1 MKKLLFSAAALLVT
15 SATFAQTWGVDKSH
29 SKVGFAITHM
39 MLTEVDGNFKTFDAK
54 LTGKPDMSDAQFEMT
69 ADVNSINTDNER
81 RDGHLKSADWFDAAK
96 FGTVSFKSTSFKKV
110 SGNKYKMTGDL
121 TMHGVTKPVT
131 LDATVLGPVVNKNR
145 EGKEITKVG
154 LKTSGQI
161 KRSDFGV
168 GGNGPMSPVSDE
180 VDLRVNGEFA
190 MQ

>member
-15 SATFAQTWGVDKSH
+15 SATFAQTWTVDKSH